1 MAFRACYDGDLVG
14 GSVQIRVAAPD
25 HVLAQLLAHDLHLML
40 LEEGALELK
49 KVRPFLF
56 SAIHLPAKVPSWMSE
71 RTARMR
77 ALVSSW
83 G

>member
-1 MAFRACYDGDLVG
+1 MFLRSSSPTISIWCFL
-14 GSVQIRVAAPD
+14 R
-25 HVLAQLLAHDLHLML
+25 LAR
-40 LEEGALELK
+40 LELK

-71 RTARMR
+71 RTARIR

-83 G
+83 GMTRGPETYSPYSAVSEME